1 MTNRADSEYNYIF
14 GCTVFIQK
22 DTILTSVA
30 TEDSVFSVTSDVFWV
45 VVLAAVRTTKEC
57 LGIIQNTA
65 ATWAK
70 PPYNVNY
77 YEQF

>member
-1 MTNRADSEYNYIF
+1 M
-14 GCTVFIQK
+14 QK

-30 TEDSVFSVTSDVFWV
+30 TEDSLFSVTSDVFWV

-57 LGIIQNTA
+57 LRIIQDTTA
-65 ATWAK
+65 SWVK